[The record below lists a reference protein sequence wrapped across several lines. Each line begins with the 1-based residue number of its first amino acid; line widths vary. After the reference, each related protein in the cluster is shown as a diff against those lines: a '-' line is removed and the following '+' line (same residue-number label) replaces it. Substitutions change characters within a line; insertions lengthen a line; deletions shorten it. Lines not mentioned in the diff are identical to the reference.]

1 MKILFIAPKINNADG
16 IARVIAIKAN
26 YLIDNYGYE
35 IAILTQ
41 NNGNTPLFHHF
52 NEKIDFLDM
61 KLKGNL
67 FSFIGSYRSQLN
79 SRIKSIN
86 PDRIIICDNGLKAFL
101 IPFLVKSKIPLIL
114 EIHSSIFIE
123 EQYNKQN
130 FFQQIKSK
138 LIYFYKQFGASK
150 FDKFIVETQESI
162 IEWKVKNGKVIPNPI
177 WFSTDKTADL
187 NQKNV
192 IAVGRHVYEK
202 GFDRLLEIWKKALI
216 KHPDWN
222 LTIYG
227 KNNPDFDLITLAKK
241 LEIEKNITFCDP
253 VKNINEKYL
262 EASIYLMTSRFEGF
276 GMVLIEAMASG
287 LPCIAYDCPC
297 GPRTII
303 ENKTNGLLIEN
314 GNENQFVQALENLI
328 EDENQ
333 RFEMGKNAKSS
344 INKYQIDAIMNSWNA
359 VLKS

>member
-1 MKILFIAPKINNADG
+1 MKILYIVPKINNADG

-41 NNGNTPLFHHF
+41 NNGNAPLFHYF
-52 NEKIDFLDM
+52 NKKIDILDM

-67 FSFIGSYRSQLN
+67 FSFLGSFKSQLN
-79 SRIKSIN
+79 SRIKLIN
-86 PDRIIICDNGLKAFL
+86 PDRIIVCDNGLKAFL

-123 EQYNKQN
+123 EQYNNQN
-130 FFQQIKSK
+130 FFLQIKSK

-162 IEWKVKNGKVIPNPI
+162 IEWKVKNGIVIPNPI
-177 WFSTDKTADL
+177 WFSPDKTADL

-202 GFDRLLEIWKKALI
+202 GFDRLLEIWKKVLI
-216 KHPDWN
+216 KYPDWN

-314 GNENQFVQALENLI
+314 GNKNQFVQALENLI

>member
-1 MKILFIAPKINNADG
+1 MKILYIVPKINNADG

-41 NNGNTPLFHHF
+41 NNGNTPLFHYF
-52 NEKIDFLDM
+52 NKKIDFHDI

-67 FSFIGSYRSQLN
+67 FLFLCSFRSQLN

-123 EQYNKQN
+123 EQYNNQN
-130 FFQQIKSK
+130 FFLQIKSK

-162 IEWKVKNGKVIPNPI
+162 IEWNVKNGIVIPNPI

-202 GFDRLLEIWKKALI
+202 GFDRLLEIWKKVLI
-216 KHPDWN
+216 KYPDWN

-314 GNENQFVQALENLI
+314 GNKNQFVQALENLI